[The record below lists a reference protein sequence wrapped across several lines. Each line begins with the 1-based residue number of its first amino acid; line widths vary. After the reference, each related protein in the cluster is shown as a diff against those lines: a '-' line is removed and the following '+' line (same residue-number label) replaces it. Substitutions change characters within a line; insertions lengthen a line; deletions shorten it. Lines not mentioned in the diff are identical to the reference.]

1 VVPVVRTPESEEALV
16 AAARLASERG
26 SRIAI
31 MHVLEVPLH
40 MPLDADMPEEEAEA
54 DALLDDAEALVE
66 RYGVSAVT
74 RLVRARAAGEA
85 IVEEVQSRAAQVVAL
100 GAPRR
105 RRFGPERQAVF
116 GRTVDYVLK
125 AAPTRVLLAAG
136 RPAG

>member
-1 VVPVVRTPESEEALV
+1 MPVVRTPESEEALV

-31 MHVLEVPLH
+31 VHVLEVPLH
-40 MPLDADMPEEEAEA
+40 QPLDVEMPDEEAEA

-66 RYGVSAVT
+66 RYGVQVVT
-74 RLVRARAAGEA
+74 RLVRARTAGPA
-85 IVEEVQSRAAQVVAL
+85 IVEEALHRTAEVIAL

-105 RRFGPERQAVF
+105 RRLGPERQTLF

-125 AAPTRVLLAAG
+125 AAPTRVIVAAG
-136 RPAG
+136 RRAA